1 MIDLLQFRFIKT
13 ISTVA
18 YDKEFGLTGFIQD
31 TLIDQNFI
39 LKTRYGNLLKDS
51 GDILLC
57 PLSEGF
63 KPSNPLSRRI
73 IKKEGK
79 WLDKEIKNLYSS
91 DTAKWI
97 GSEHVAFL
105 PCRKLKYRGILFV
118 CVDFYS
124 ENRTEI
130 NASRIAETLEIA
142 EKYNCKKLSCPQN
155 VLYSAEETYT
165 YNYIRSQFESIIRTL
180 GSKIKIDFVIETVI
194 QKNLHSYPMYV
205 STKVPYDF
213 TNSLVEYLPMCAQIL
228 EHYRKTLRSLRMVYS
243 ISAHTQKQI
252 KALLTNS
259 TNEKKA
265 FKLFKKL
272 YKLMG
277 GYYDIADWR
286 CETFRSDEGFGF
298 FLLSLCKEM
307 PWNFYKILD
316 LLKKFTDLYQDILF
330 AAEDFN
336 LPYYDSTFNERF
348 KDLKPFDYQQR
359 GINHV

>member
-1 MIDLLQFRFIKT
+1 
-13 ISTVA
+13 
-18 YDKEFGLTGFIQD
+18 
-31 TLIDQNFI
+31 
-39 LKTRYGNLLKDS
+39 
-51 GDILLC
+51 
-57 PLSEGF
+57 
-63 KPSNPLSRRI
+63 
-73 IKKEGK
+73 
-79 WLDKEIKNLYSS
+79 
-91 DTAKWI
+91 
-97 GSEHVAFL
+97 
-105 PCRKLKYRGILFV
+105 
-118 CVDFYS
+118 
-124 ENRTEI
+124 
-130 NASRIAETLEIA
+130 
-142 EKYNCKKLSCPQN
+142 
-155 VLYSAEETYT
+155 
-165 YNYIRSQFESIIRTL
+165 
-180 GSKIKIDFVIETVI
+180 
-194 QKNLHSYPMYV
+194 MYV

-272 YKLMG
+272 YELMG